1 MFEYKQ
7 AFRMLCLSE
16 GWEWT
21 LHKFLR
27 SFLNQA
33 IGEYLSLSDSKSAIS
48 SGKFKNKKLL
58 GFYLLLQCD
67 LISLMCP
74 KEESPVQLAD
84 AIKSCELL
92 LKNNSTNSEQFL
104 MECIH
109 IDCLLSV
116 CAFEPNKCLSMIR
129 DFLTA
134 HQKKASKSAEFL
146 DNKIPSK
153 LERKI
158 DSSFNHFKLPK

>member
-1 MFEYKQ
+1 
-7 AFRMLCLSE
+7 MLCLSE

-33 IGEYLSLSDSKSAIS
+33 IGEYSNLSDSKSTMS

-74 KEESPVQLAD
+74 KAESSVQLAD

-92 LKNNSTNSEQFL
+92 VKNNPTSSEQCL
-104 MECIH
+104 MECIR
-109 IDCLLSV
+109 IECLLSLS
-116 CAFEPNKCLSMIR
+116 AFEPTKCMSMIR
-129 DFLTA
+129 DYLTA
-134 HQKKASKSAEFL
+134 NQKKASKSAEFL
-146 DNKIPSK
+146 DHKIPSK

-158 DSSFNHFKLPK
+158 DSLFTHFKLPK